1 MPAITIQPL
10 KRPSGQTLTPDNPL
24 PQLIQTPSGL
34 ALLELQGTFETS
46 SSDDHDDPAYD
57 TEHGTEHGA
66 EHGAEIEDLGVLSYD
81 PEDPESKLELLVG
94 EHQRLTGSIQK
105 LARPLAVLQKI
116 DAEELQQLKQ
126 QEQQHGNG
134 EAGGEVGDE
143 KREEEL
149 RVVEIVRYKIVFA
162 GRPEPVGAVVPDEDH
177 DETPG
182 PELNVSG

>member
-1 MPAITIQPL
+1 MPAIKIQPL
-10 KRPSGQTLTPDNPL
+10 KRPTDQTLPPENPL

-46 SSDDHDDPAYD
+46 SSDDHDGPACN
-57 TEHGTEHGA
+57 TEHT
-66 EHGAEIEDLGVLSYD
+66 AEIEDLGVLSYD
-81 PEDPESKLELLVG
+81 PDDPDSILELLVG

-116 DAEELQQLKQ
+116 DAWEPLPLQQRQ
-126 QEQQHGNG
+126 G
-134 EAGGEVGDE
+134 EGEDGDE
-143 KREEEL
+143 RCEEEL

-182 PELNVSG
+182 PELNVSGCDFVQTRVV